1 MRCAPEDCAMTPERC
16 LAVVQGGAE
25 HGKCGLTP
33 QAHAHWSD
41 TLLIAAAVVR
51 KMLLHLAL
59 SL

>member
-1 MRCAPEDCAMTPERC
+1 MTPERC